1 MSTYWNKTLTSERT
15 IQKEAIATDSDSI
28 NSHEKKTKKPPL
40 ISLEATDHKVSKT
53 ET

>member
-28 NSHEKKTKKPPL
+28 NSHEKKKTKKQTNFIGSNRP
-40 ISLEATDHKVSKT
+40 
-53 ET
+53 